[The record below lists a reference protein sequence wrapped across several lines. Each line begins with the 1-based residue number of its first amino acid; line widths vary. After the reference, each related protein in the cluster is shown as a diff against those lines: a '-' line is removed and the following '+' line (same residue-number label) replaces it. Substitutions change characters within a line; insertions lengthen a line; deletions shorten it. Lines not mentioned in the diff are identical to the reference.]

1 MIINEVLERL
11 YCDGIN
17 ISLRLN
23 VNGDSSNINKNV
35 QLISSQK
42 ERLIEYLIFKDYL
55 PKYISTELCKGKI
68 QLDSLDS
75 SALTSEIINECILLT
90 DSNNDI
96 EKFLA
101 ILLLQLLSDHEKDNY
116 GSLLLNNIRMLVEI
130 SKPQLIDH
138 FKLLEKNVRNCPQ
151 KVEDF

>member
-1 MIINEVLERL
+1 MKINEVLERL

-55 PKYISTELCKGKI
+55 PKYISNELCKGKI

-75 SALTSEIINECILLT
+75 SALTSEIINECIILT
-90 DSNNDI
+90 DSDNDI

-116 GSLLLNNIRMLVEI
+116 GSLLLE
-130 SKPQLIDH
+130 
-138 FKLLEKNVRNCPQ
+138 
-151 KVEDF
+151 